1 MTIPS
6 NRKSPDSINLG
17 FFMPDFVA
25 TSLEVDLS
33 GADLTDSE
41 LDGVM
46 SVDFTGALN
55 VNYDRS

>member
-1 MTIPS
+1 VTIWP

-41 LDGVM
+41 LDGVI
-46 SVDFTGALN
+46 SVDFTGGLN
-55 VNYDRS
+55 VNFDRS

>member
-1 MTIPS
+1 VTIQS

-17 FFMPDFVA
+17 FFMPNFVV

-33 GADLTDSE
+33 GADLTDAE

>member
-1 MTIPS
+1 MTIPP
-6 NRKSPDSINLG
+6 NRKSLDLSNLG

-46 SVDFTGALN
+46 SVDFTGGLS
-55 VNYDRS
+55 VNFDRS

>member
-1 MTIPS
+1 MTIPP

-33 GADLTDSE
+33 GADLTDAE

-46 SVDFTGALN
+46 SADFTGALN
-55 VNYDRS
+55 VNFDRS

>member
-1 MTIPS
+1 
-6 NRKSPDSINLG
+6 
-17 FFMPDFVA
+17 MPNFVV

-33 GADLTDSE
+33 GADLTDAE

>member
-1 MTIPS
+1 
-6 NRKSPDSINLG
+6 
-17 FFMPDFVA
+17 MPDFVA

-46 SVDFTGALN
+46 SADFTGALN
-55 VNYDRS
+55 VNFDRS

>member
-1 MTIPS
+1 MTIQS

-17 FFMPDFVA
+17 FFMPNFVV

-33 GADLTDSE
+33 GADLTDAE

>member
-1 MTIPS
+1 
-6 NRKSPDSINLG
+6 
-17 FFMPDFVA
+17 MPDFVA

-46 SVDFTGALN
+46 SVDFTGGLS
-55 VNYDRS
+55 VNFDRS